1 MFCQVLE
8 NKGTSPRT
16 VYTVPSGC
24 RFTVSSRRHPI
35 HRSQLRSLGWG
46 SHPPVFCQVIEN
58 KGKSP
63 RTCAGVGQDL
73 HRDLIGDAVSLTEC
87 ALVSKAPQFLQS
99 FFIHSLDRS
108 NPTQGEP
115 CRLRKPSEPMVAGW
129 VRFGK
134 RIHGS
139 IGWPGG
145 ALSPL
150 FGKWM
155 GECIWHRVPGFCE
168 TFSDRSI

>member
-8 NKGTSPRT
+8 NKGKSPRT
-16 VYTVPSGC
+16 VYTVRSGC

-35 HRSQLRSLGWG
+35 HRSQLRSLAMGV
-46 SHPPVFCQVIEN
+46 SPPCFLPGHRKQRE
-58 KGKSP
+58 KSKD
-63 RTCAGVGQDL
+63 CAGVGQDL
-73 HRDLIGDAVSLTEC
+73 HRALIGDAVSLTES

-99 FFIHSLDRS
+99 FFSHSLDRS

-115 CRLRKPSEPMVAGW
+115 CRLRKPSEAMVAGW

-134 RIHGS
+134 GIHGS

-150 FGKWM
+150 FGKGWASAY
-155 GECIWHRVPGFCE
+155 GIASQDSAKLSRV
-168 TFSDRSI
+168 DI